1 MGQSN
6 ALIGLYWRFQRFAV
20 LRTGKQASP
29 LVEARESGQRLLGF
43 EHGYLR
49 DTVTR
54 GEEDV
59 KDMRGGEK
67 RG

>member
-6 ALIGLYWRFQRFAV
+6 ALIGLFWRFQRFAV
-20 LRTGKQASP
+20 LRTGNRALP
-29 LVEARESGQRLLGF
+29 LVEAHESAQRLFGL